1 MNDVRVIKRTH
12 HLGDSVRLTNVR
24 EELVTQALTLR
35 SALHNTR
42 NINERNSRRQ
52 NTLRTKNLSQ
62 TVQTR
67 IRQAHHAHVRVNGR
81 ERVVGGQDG
90 RAGQSIEQGGL
101 AYVGQSHNSDS

>member
-42 NINERNSRRQ
+42 NINERNSCRQ

-67 IRQAHHAHVRVNGR
+67 IRQVHHAHVRVNGR
-81 ERVVGGQDG
+81 ERVVSRQHSV
-90 RAGQSIEQGGL
+90 AGQSVEQGGL
-101 AYVGQSHNSDS
+101 AHVRQANNADS

>member
-12 HLGDSVRLTNVR
+12 NLGDSVRLTNVR
-24 EELVTQALTLR
+24 EELITQALTLR

-67 IRQAHHAHVRVNGR
+67 IRQVHHAHVRVNGR
-81 ERVVGGQDG
+81 ERVVSRQHGV
-90 RAGQSIEQGGL
+90 AGQSVEQGGL
-101 AYVGQSHNSDS
+101 AHVRQANNADS